1 MGAISDGRDAVALS
15 RRDLLKVVA
24 AGGAGGALLDAE
36 TAHAAP
42 RARTYPRRRVAR
54 VSGLTVGKPVSFQ
67 YPLRGQQS
75 LLIDTGRAV
84 PGGVGPDKSIVA
96 YSALCQHMGCPVAY
110 DGTLRELVCPCHQ
123 TRYDPERLGSIVL
136 GVATRALPRVL
147 LEVSRG
153 AIFAVGVDGLIF
165 GYRTNLAP
173 GRKVGS

>member
-1 MGAISDGRDAVALS
+1 VSTTSDGDTASLS
-15 RRDLLKVVA
+15 RRQLLQVAAVGA
-24 AGGAGGALLDAE
+24 AGGAVIDVE
-36 TAHAAP
+36 TAHAAQH
-42 RARTYPRRRVAR
+42 ARTYPRHRVAR
-54 VSGLTVGKPVSFQ
+54 VSALDVNKPVSFQ
-67 YPLRGQQS
+67 YPLRGQTS
-75 LLIDTGRAV
+75 VLIDTGRAV
-84 PGGVGPDKSIVA
+84 PGGVGPSKSIVA

-110 DGTLRELVCPCHQ
+110 DAGVRELVCPCHQ

-153 AIFAVGVDGLIF
+153 TIFAVGVDGLIF